1 MQTKT
6 CKDCLCYEACG
17 YHITEE
23 TEMTVEECSTGFKNK
38 EEYVKLPV
46 YVGQPVWR
54 VRQNTFNGLVC
65 IINGKV
71 SMLQQK
77 ADKSW
82 KFRVSDSGSVSDY
95 TFDEIGKYIFLS
107 KDAADTEAAA
117 IRQLRNGGA
126 V

>member
-1 MQTKT
+1 MT
-6 CKDCLCYEACG
+6 CKDCLCYEACQ

-23 TEMTVEECSTGFKNK
+23 TNFTVNECSTGFKSR
-38 EEYVKLPV
+38 ELYIQLPV
-46 YVGQPVWR
+46 HVGQQVWR

-65 IINGKV
+65 IISGKV

-107 KDAADTEAAA
+107 REAADTEAAA
-117 IRQLRNGGA
+117 IRQLRNGGTA
-126 V
+126 